1 MNKIKIYSFIML
13 NIISSSLLFSCNMEP
28 FNGISTTFGPMYDFT
43 KRIVKDKLDVITIV
57 GENEPHG
64 FEPNDPQ
71 IAAKTER
78 AKLLVAY
85 GQGIDDYAKNMTSK
99 DKYFCATTNVE
110 FFNTKDSDGVETKV
124 KDPHAWLSIKDS
136 KIILKSIADKVVEID
151 PDNKSYYEENLKEAL
166 DEFNALDDEYTNALA
181 NDKITTNIFVT
192 SHEAFAYLA
201 RDYGLIQYG
210 IADIADNEPNSSQI
224 SKIVDYIMTNSIHY
238 ICLEELDEPGHVTTV
253 INEIHK
259 INSTYKIDAVQ
270 LNAFEGVSINNWSS
284 TDNYISIM
292 KNNLDQLKKALGYK
306 L

>member
-110 FFNTKDSDGVETKV
+110 
-124 KDPHAWLSIKDS
+124 
-136 KIILKSIADKVVEID
+136 
-151 PDNKSYYEENLKEAL
+151 
-166 DEFNALDDEYTNALA
+166 
-181 NDKITTNIFVT
+181 
-192 SHEAFAYLA
+192 
-201 RDYGLIQYG
+201 
-210 IADIADNEPNSSQI
+210 
-224 SKIVDYIMTNSIHY
+224 
-238 ICLEELDEPGHVTTV
+238 
-253 INEIHK
+253 
-259 INSTYKIDAVQ
+259 
-270 LNAFEGVSINNWSS
+270 
-284 TDNYISIM
+284 
-292 KNNLDQLKKALGYK
+292 
-306 L
+306 